1 MAARCEDWPCCGH
14 EAGCCPDFDEAGTQL
29 NMKCTCGATVPLG
42 ARSSICDGCM
52 RRLMDEDGEVS
63 DRPEPDED
71 EYDDVREQ
79 FVD

>member
-1 MAARCEDWPCCGH
+1 
-14 EAGCCPDFDEAGTQL
+14 
-29 NMKCTCGATVPLG
+29 
-42 ARSSICDGCM
+42 M